1 MSYAKVSYA
10 NTPLQSGVIKKPL
23 LIGCS
28 GGAGHNAAIT
38 GIHAFLQKNT
48 TDTLVLRSYNPVS
61 YERKSPSPIRSQISK
76 TITAMGLFAVGPALK
91 LAVSFTPYP
100 VLCDQQSLAN
110 EIKNLSSKTA
120 PRPYVDMLLD
130 VYPAGYESAA
140 IWNVLQ
146 RNDKIDDL
154 RKLVALQHTNDA
166 ANYQPTYEYFLEK
179 LKDAAINKEPYTEL
193 VSTQAMGLP
202 ALCDVVRNYNEWI
215 VAEKINAPRIT
226 IHQYMTDLATSG
238 AVHFFNTLSRLT
250 PEQQKQMKL
259 YGVGMDKEM
268 SVRVF
273 PHGEQFNAI
282 YDLDTKNNPM
292 VRPGFITPDLD
303 NSQKYDADV
312 SITLAGKDAAESYE
326 IKANEQIASIMLGSQ
341 AGIAST
347 EYIETLLNNG
357 MDKVFVFGG
366 QTGVIK
372 ERIDELNANPLYQ
385 GRIIA
390 LHNQGDKEIAAL
402 MSRSN
407 CLIIRGGGLTVMEQL
422 AMQHNPQQTVLI
434 HHAESGDPELT
445 SGISWEDEN
454 VNFMIKE
461 LQKQNVHAEKTSP
474 LRAKR
479 QIAEAQLI
487 AAIKRFNGDL
497 PGDLNDAIA
506 HIQNLTDAKLATI
519 VTELIAT
526 KAANTTLPES
536 LILYIQSREKTAQE
550 YVDLFEEKLRKG
562 IIHLKEII
570 AKETSAD
577 PEATPSPE
585 LHSAKENCKAMEQL
599 HAILVDEKLS
609 AARKLENFKNK
620 FNDPEI
626 NEAFNQ
632 NSDGLITYILKQIIY
647 YLAQYFPSLEK
658 NLSYQQEFKRQV
670 ENIKVEGEEE
680 AEHLAAPYA

>member
-1 MSYAKVSYA
+1 MGYAKLSYK
-10 NTPLQSGVIKKPL
+10 NTPLKSGVKKPL

-38 GIHAFLQKNT
+38 GIHDFLQKNT

-100 VLCDQQSLAN
+100 VLCDKQSLAN
-110 EIKNLSSKTA
+110 EIKGLSSKTA
-120 PRPYVDMLLD
+120 PRPYIDMLLD

-154 RKLVALQHTNDA
+154 RKLVDLQHTNDA
-166 ANYQPTYEYFLEK
+166 ANYQPTYDYFLEK

-202 ALCDVVRNYNEWI
+202 ALCDVVRNYNEWV

-226 IHQYMTDLATSG
+226 IHQYMTDLATPG

-250 PEQQKQMKL
+250 PEQQRQMTL
-259 YGVGMDKEM
+259 YGVGMNKKM
-268 SVRVF
+268 STQFF
-273 PHGEQFNAI
+273 PRGEQFDAV

-292 VRPGFITPDLD
+292 VRPGFMTPALD
-303 NSQKYDADV
+303 NSQKYATDV
-312 SITLAGKDAAESYE
+312 SIVLAGKQGPESYD

-341 AGIAST
+341 AGISST

-366 QTGVIK
+366 QNGVIK
-372 ERIDELNANPLYQ
+372 ERIDELSVNPLYKD
-385 GRIIA
+385 RIIA

-434 HHAESGDPELT
+434 HHAESGQPELT

-479 QIAEAQLI
+479 QIPEAQLI
-487 AAIKRFNGDL
+487 AAVKRFDGSL
-497 PGDLNDAIA
+497 PVDTNDAIS
-506 HIQNLTDAKLATI
+506 HIQNLSDVKLASI
-519 VTELIAT
+519 VAELNAA
-526 KAANTTLPES
+526 KADPALPES
-536 LILYIQSREKTAQE
+536 FILYIQSREKTAQE
-550 YVDLFEEKLRKG
+550 YVDLFEEKLRNG
-562 IIHLKEII
+562 IIHLREII
-570 AKETSAD
+570 AKETPAD
-577 PEATPSPE
+577 PEAE
-585 LHSAKENCKAMEQL
+585 LSSEVRSAKANCEAMEQL

-609 AARKLENFKNK
+609 AARKLENFKTQ
-620 FNDPEI
+620 FNDPEVSK
-626 NEAFNQ
+626 AFNQ
-632 NSDGLITYILKQIIY
+632 NNDGLITYILKQIIY

-670 ENIKVEGEEE
+670 ENIKVESEEDTVE
-680 AEHLAAPYA
+680 FSPSA